1 MNEYVKKALDEI
13 LSSCTEEKRAQIE
26 LAFKSYN
33 EGEARRLEAQA
44 ERNLKIGML
53 EKMDNAAVGA
63 AFIQYANS
71 LKYGEEAEG
80 LQDEALDAYSL
91 ICDILHLEM
100 WEC

>member
-1 MNEYVKKALDEI
+1 MDLNKALEE
-13 LSSCTEEKRAQIE
+13 LLASCTEETRAQIK
-26 LAFKSYN
+26 LAMNISEETK
-33 EGEARRLEAQA
+33 ARRLEAQA
-44 ERNLKIGML
+44 ERNLKISML

-80 LQDEALDAYSL
+80 LQDEAADAYSL
-91 ICDILHLEM
+91 IRDILHLEM